1 MRADLG
7 RTGTEMAGFDPAELP
22 TVLANLSDIDPT
34 DATVDLRQTIK
45 PTVRVEVV
53 GPSQSRGASVSE
65 RSAEPPPRAEGY
77 QLIDVLGRGGMGVVY
92 RARQRALGR
101 DVAIKRLQQAAAPL
115 REAFLAESIVTG
127 ELEHPNVVPVYA
139 LCEESEGE
147 LWLVMKRI
155 GGRSLAELLAETPP
169 PRPRETIDRGIEI
182 LLDVGDALRFAH
194 SRGILHRDVKPE
206 NVMVGAFGEVLL
218 LDWGIAARFGGGPD
232 DAPGD
237 GDVPAPSGPVPHV
250 RGLRQIAG
258 TPRYMAPEQAMGRG
272 DLLGPW
278 TDVYLLGGV
287 LLEIL
292 TGSPPH
298 AGDTLMAALAAACR
312 AEPPQLG
319 PEVPADLQ
327 AVCRT
332 ALSRD
337 PEDRYQD
344 VESFQGALR
353 DYLEHRES
361 RTLAEHA
368 QRGLE
373 RWRAEVTRGVPP
385 EDRARRYASMG
396 EVIASFQH
404 ARLLWVENEPA
415 RQGEA
420 RARQEWARLA
430 LDAGD
435 LGVAETAI
443 EGLGSEADGLR
454 SGVAGERS
462 ERRRTLRFVRWL
474 GGGLVALQALLVI
487 GLAWF
492 GSWEIERFTQS
503 EIVEQ
508 LERLDR
514 AVGAALAGVEAAHA
528 GLLDDLADSLGRAEG
543 LRIELIGPDGHQLA
557 SSHDDQNGVSPTT
570 ALPVVQRVLAGGEG
584 GVIELPDELALVR
597 PWRHE
602 DGLTGALVTALPR
615 DVLDGPLHA
624 VLVGGLAALVVSFL
638 LFSLVVVRLSHR
650 LTASLDRVL

>member
-1 MRADLG
+1 
-7 RTGTEMAGFDPAELP
+7 MAK
-22 TVLANLSDIDPT
+22 LSDVDPN

-45 PTVRVEVV
+45 PTVRVEAA
-53 GPSQSRGASVSE
+53 GPSQSRNASISAQ
-65 RSAEPPPRAEGY
+65 SAEPPPRAEGY

-92 RARQRALGR
+92 RARQPALGR

-115 REAFLAESIVTG
+115 RDAFLAESIVTG

-139 LCEESEGE
+139 LCEESGGE

-155 GGRSLAELLAETPP
+155 GGRTLAELLAETPP
-169 PRPRETIDRGIEI
+169 PRPRESPPRSRETIDRGIEI

-194 SRGILHRDVKPE
+194 SRGILHRDVPPE

-218 LDWGIAARFGGGPD
+218 LDWGVAARFGGVPD
-232 DAPGD
+232 DPPGD
-237 GDVPAPSGPVPHV
+237 GDAPAVSGPVPHV

-298 AGDTLMAALAAACR
+298 AGDTLMEALAAACR

-319 PEVPADLQ
+319 PEIPADLQ

-337 PEDRYQD
+337 PEDRYRD

-361 RTLAEHA
+361 RTLTEHA
-368 QRGLE
+368 DRGLE
-373 RWRAEVTRGVPP
+373 QWRAEVGRGVPP
-385 EDRARRYASMG
+385 DDRARRYASVG
-396 EVIASFQH
+396 EAIASFQH

-415 RQGEA
+415 RQGES
-420 RARQEWARLA
+420 RARQEWAQLA

-443 EGLGSEADGLR
+443 EGLGSEADSLR
-454 SGVAGERS
+454 ARIADERS

-474 GGGLVALQALLVI
+474 GGGLVALQALLVAA
-487 GLAWF
+487 LAWF
-492 GSWEIERFTQS
+492 GTWEVERFTHR

-508 LERLDR
+508 LERLSR
-514 AVGAALAGVEAAHA
+514 AVGAALAGVEAAHPEA
-528 GLLDDLADSLGRAEG
+528 LDDVADALGRAEG

-557 SSHDDQNGVSPTT
+557 HSHEDQSGVSPT
-570 ALPVVQRVLAGGEG
+570 AAQPVVQRVLAGGEG
-584 GVIELPDELALVR
+584 GVMELPGALALVR

-602 DGLTGALVTALPR
+602 DGPTGALITALPR

-638 LFSLVVVRLSHR
+638 LFSLVVVRLGRR